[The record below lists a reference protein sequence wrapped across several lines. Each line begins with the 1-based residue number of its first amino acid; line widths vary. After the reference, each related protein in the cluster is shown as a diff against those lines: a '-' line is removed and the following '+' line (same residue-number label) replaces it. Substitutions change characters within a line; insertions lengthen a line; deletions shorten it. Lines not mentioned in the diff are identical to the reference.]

1 MRARPVNAGRGERA
15 AADPPEGV
23 SSLGHGLAA
32 AGEIRAAEHLIIEGS
47 FDGRILNPAHDVA
60 IGRGGSQSGE
70 LRARHVT
77 VLGRAAGRLVA
88 DRIEI
93 ADGATVEGQL
103 LAGRLV
109 IADGAVF
116 QGTINL
122 AETDAGA
129 SRRESEP
136 GRESAP

>member
-1 MRARPVNAGRGERA
+1 MRTRPVNAGRGA
-15 AADPPEGV
+15 LPAADPPEGV

-47 FDGRILNPAHDVA
+47 FDGRILNPGHDVA

-77 VLGRAAGRLVA
+77 VLGRAAGLLVA

-93 ADGATVEGQL
+93 AKGATVEGQL
-103 LAGRLV
+103 RAGRLA
-109 IADGAVF
+109 IADGAVV

-122 AETDAGA
+122 ADADS
-129 SRRESEP
+129 SRRDSEP
-136 GRESAP
+136 E

>member
-1 MRARPVNAGRGERA
+1 MRTRPVNAGRGERA
-15 AADPPEGV
+15 AAGPPEGV
-23 SSLGHGLAA
+23 SSLGHGFAA
-32 AGEIRAAEHLIIEGS
+32 SGEIRAAEHLIIEGS

-77 VLGRAAGRLVA
+77 VLGRAAGLLVA

-93 ADGATVEGQL
+93 ANGAAVEGRIV
-103 LAGRLV
+103 AGRLA
-109 IADGAVF
+109 IADGAVV

-122 AETDAGA
+122 ADADA
-129 SRRESEP
+129 DSSHRDSEP
-136 GRESAP
+136 E

>member
-1 MRARPVNAGRGERA
+1 MRTRPVNAGRGA
-15 AADPPEGV
+15 LPAADPPEGV
-23 SSLGHGLAA
+23 SSLGHGFAA

-77 VLGRAAGRLVA
+77 VLGRAAGLLVA

-93 ADGATVEGQL
+93 ANRATVEGRIV
-103 LAGRLV
+103 AGRLA
-109 IADGAVF
+109 IADGAVV

-122 AETDAGA
+122 ADADA
-129 SRRESEP
+129 DSHRDSEP
-136 GRESAP
+136 E